1 MLQIC
6 PTSTPRLPR
15 HVKFRFD
22 ETRDAWVILGPERVV
37 FPDTIAVEI
46 LKRCDGEA
54 NVEAIAVDLAQ
65 GFDVTVETVRDDV
78 LEFLRDMAEK
88 GFIEG

>member
-1 MLQIC
+1 
-6 PTSTPRLPR
+6 LPR

-22 ETRDAWVILGPERVV
+22 DTRDAWVILGPERVL
-37 FPDTIAVEI
+37 FPDGIAVEI

-54 NVEAIAVDLAQ
+54 SVEAISGELAAS
-65 GFDVTVETVRDDV
+65 FDASTEEVQEDI
-78 LEFLRDMAEK
+78 LEFLRDMSEK